1 MRLSVLFQI
10 NSPLRFRIKYSTI
23 ETKEAARIGYSEF
36 LFPREYSGDGLGW
49 VRMRKKKPVIS
60 DTGNFFCL
68 NNNVSNLYNNSVVE
82 KTNGMTFNPNTTLK
96 LIYWFIYHQ
105 WTIPLRSQAFS
116 VRVTLQGIKSRSR
129 AHPHYSH
136 NNTKIDELE
145 NFSEDNKTGLTER
158 VILFRVTE
166 RNETKRNDFV
176 SSFSNYYRDITIL
189 RNEII

>member
-1 MRLSVLFQI
+1 M
-10 NSPLRFRIKYSTI
+10 
-23 ETKEAARIGYSEF
+23 
-36 LFPREYSGDGLGW
+36 
-49 VRMRKKKPVIS
+49 
-60 DTGNFFCL
+60 
-68 NNNVSNLYNNSVVE
+68 
-82 KTNGMTFNPNTTLK
+82 
-96 LIYWFIYHQ
+96 
-105 WTIPLRSQAFS
+105 
-116 VRVTLQGIKSRSR
+116 RVTLQGIKSRSR

-189 RNEII
+189 RNETISFRFVPFRF